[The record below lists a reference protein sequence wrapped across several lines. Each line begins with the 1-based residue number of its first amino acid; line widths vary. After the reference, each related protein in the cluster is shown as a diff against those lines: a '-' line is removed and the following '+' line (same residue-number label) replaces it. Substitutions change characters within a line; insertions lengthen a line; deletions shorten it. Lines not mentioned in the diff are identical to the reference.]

1 MEADELYDLMPE
13 YKNAA
18 KQAVEQIKAIID
30 VVLGFIEAYSR
41 GFHY

>member
-1 MEADELYDLMPE
+1 MMEATSYTTSMQE

-30 VVLGFIEAYSR
+30 ICDI
-41 GFHY
+41 